1 MKRKSN
7 QRITKIKLD
16 QIEQLLKKAES
27 ISVED
32 GTIVQEA
39 GSDLT
44 PYPDMNKLRLWT
56 RDYLLSGLTKLY
68 PVDFTDDGQTLYT
81 ALIDG
86 LPIFTKL
93 TKSLTELEETEW
105 TQPILSSNGTLGG
118 NDYACLASTEQYP
131 AYYAFNGNSS
141 DYWGPSSTSV
151 PQSVIFYSPSSI
163 KLTSVYFNFKEDAE
177 VYSAG
182 TIEASN
188 DNSTYTQVGSF
199 SGNSSVGLTVYLDT
213 QGKAYK
219 YYKYTFT
226 AHHGSYWGKANIT
239 QVGTVVSK
247 VPVETTKPGLWLSNL
262 VSPVSNSVAGG
273 WLRHNLINE
282 DSSDFM
288 SVNNDTIGNYSYS
301 FFQRG
306 VIHRDAG
313 STHGDNDSFCMHWSP
328 SALSC
333 ISHDAIVIP
342 GNELQNTYTSYQTLV
357 VPSNPDMQTYSE
369 VGAKNVQFTFVD
381 NNDNI
386 PLSTTTFNGRLVGKD
401 WTYEFTVKPNF
412 AGSGSNYE
420 GQVRC
425 GIDPGDCTEEY
436 SLCPECVSDDTRSNG
451 VCIAGQITTGTGCV
465 QNIDQCYVP
474 YQAQQNPNANQS
486 TSTPIKGTTSS
497 LLSTCRNIEYISAS
511 PYDILPSYWYD
522 RYNISV
528 PNNTKEIYVEGLVAW
543 NNPNVGNVDIKCE
556 NSRSFAGA
564 GGDTVLCDIQEGPSG
579 SGIDNAFIRTV
590 ESNILILAEGNIG
603 SQTYTRDIDAATAD
617 GIQFSI
623 SAQGKSGQT
632 LNGKLELYFK
642 FFKAS
647 EPQENVN
654 IYLHI
659 RDLKA
664 EYDDLGLPF
673 PTDCSID
680 RFEVS
685 TSTEPTTD
693 KYTTDRLL
701 YENVNINSLGDISGL
716 GLNDINLNG

>member
-44 PYPDMNKLRLWT
+44 PYPNMNKLRLWT

-93 TKSLTELEETEW
+93 TKSLTASEETEW

-118 NDYACLASTEQYP
+118 SDYACLASTEQYP

-141 DYWGPSSTSV
+141 DYWGPSSPSV
-151 PQSVIFYSPSSI
+151 PQFVIFYSPNPI

-182 TIEASN
+182 KIEASN

-226 AHHGSYWGKANIT
+226 AHHGSFWGKANIT
-239 QVGTVVSK
+239 QVGKEVLELS
-247 VPVETTKPGLWLSNL
+247 VETTKPGLWLSNL
-262 VSPVSNSVAGG
+262 TSPVSNSVAGG

-313 STHGDNDSFCMHWSP
+313 SAHGDNDSFCMHWSP

-412 AGSGSNYE
+412 SGSGSNYE

-425 GIDPGDCTEEY
+425 CGQGDTGCIGGLDCSGPDTV
-436 SLCPECVSDDTRSNG
+436 CAECIPDDTRSNG
-451 VCIAGQITTGTGCV
+451 FDIEGDLITYDGCTQHIKIAYTSLQSAFNPDADTDDTVTFNESKSGPSESWSMRDGSGNRCSAELPTLTSHTFTNGYYYRAIGFTKGTNCCTQGYWKGCIPSSWYLGGKTGIKGLAGKWTGDFGTGV
-465 QNIDQCYVP
+465 SVWLI
-474 YQAQQNPNANQS
+474 AN
-486 TSTPIKGTTSS
+486 GDCSS
-497 LLSTCRNIEYISAS
+497 
-511 PYDILPSYWYD
+511 YDGSLRIPCLEW
-522 RYNISV
+522 
-528 PNNTKEIYVEGLVAW
+528 TK
-543 NNPNVGNVDIKCE
+543 E
-556 NSRSFAGA
+556 NSRIEVYKP
-564 GGDTVLCDIQEGPSG
+564 GDNDPTTPE
-579 SGIDNAFIRTV
+579 T
-590 ESNILILAEGNIG
+590 
-603 SQTYTRDIDAATAD
+603 
-617 GIQFSI
+617 
-623 SAQGKSGQT
+623 
-632 LNGKLELYFK
+632 
-642 FFKAS
+642 
-647 EPQENVN
+647 NVN
-654 IYLHI
+654 VYLCI
-659 RDLKA
+659 KDLKA
-664 EYDDLGLPF
+664 EYEAMGLPW
-673 PTDCSID
+673 PTDCSQQ

-685 TSTEPTTD
+685 VSTSPCTDSNTTS
-693 KYTTDRLL
+693 KLL
-701 YENVNINSLGDISGL
+701 YENLSINQLGDVAGL